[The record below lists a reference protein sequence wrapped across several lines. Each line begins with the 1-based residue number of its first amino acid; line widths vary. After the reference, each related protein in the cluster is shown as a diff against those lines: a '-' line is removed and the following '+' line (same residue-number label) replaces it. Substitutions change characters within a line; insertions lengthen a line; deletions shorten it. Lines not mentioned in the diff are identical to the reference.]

1 MAEAKKIPLH
11 AQPAQPASGMGRRDA
26 MQILAGAIGAGIAI
40 PGFAEGH
47 PLQSHFADHAKVARA
62 DAQATAADWKP
73 EFLDAH
79 QIEMLKSLAERIV
92 PGASKAKTAEFIDQL
107 LAVDTQ
113 GNQRSFLN
121 AVGAFEGRA
130 LDRTRRPWTALSA
143 AEQDEILRD
152 ASTMS
157 SGVPLEQPWATG
169 KPIAAP
175 RPAGPVRL
183 TLRDHF
189 DLLKGWIA
197 GAYYSSEIGMRELG
211 WTGNVFHAEF
221 PGCQHPGGH
230 P

>member
-1 MAEAKKIPLH
+1 MGDAKKI
-11 AQPAQPASGMGRRDA
+11 GRRDA
-26 MQILAGAIGAGIAI
+26 MQILSGSIGV
-40 PGFAEGH
+40 GFALPGLPAGH
-47 PLQSHFADHAKVARA
+47 PLSAHLADQAKVTQA
-62 DAQATAADWKP
+62 DRKAAAAQWKP
-73 EFLDAH
+73 AFLGAHEFAT
-79 QIEMLKSLAERIV
+79 LKSLADRIV

-107 LAVDTQ
+107 LAVDTP
-113 GNQRSFLN
+113 GNQRSFLS
-121 AVGAFEGRA
+121 AIGAFEGRA

-143 AEQDEILRD
+143 TERDEILRD

-157 SGVPLEQPWATG
+157 PGVAPEPPWTTG
-169 KPIAAP
+169 KPIASSGA
-175 RPAGPVRL
+175 AGPARL

-211 WTGNVFHAEF
+211 WSGNVFFAEF

>member
-1 MAEAKKIPLH
+1 MGDAKKI
-11 AQPAQPASGMGRRDA
+11 GRRDA
-26 MQILAGAIGAGIAI
+26 MQILSGSIGV
-40 PGFAEGH
+40 GFALPGLPEGH
-47 PLQSHFADHAKVARA
+47 PLSAHLADQAKVSQA
-62 DAQATAADWKP
+62 DRKAAAAQWKP
-73 EFLDAH
+73 AFLGAHEFAT
-79 QIEMLKSLAERIV
+79 LKSLADRIV

-113 GNQRSFLN
+113 GNQRSFLS
-121 AVGAFEGRA
+121 AIGAFEGRA

-143 AEQDEILRD
+143 AEQAEILRD

-157 SGVPLEQPWATG
+157 PGAAPEPPWTTG
-169 KPIAAP
+169 KPIASSGA
-175 RPAGPVRL
+175 AGPVRL

-211 WTGNVFHAEF
+211 WTGNVFFAEF

>member
-1 MAEAKKIPLH
+1 MGDAKKI
-11 AQPAQPASGMGRRDA
+11 GRRDA
-26 MQILAGAIGAGIAI
+26 MQILSGSIGV
-40 PGFAEGH
+40 GFALPGLPEGH
-47 PLQSHFADHAKVARA
+47 PLSAHLADQAKVTQA
-62 DAQATAADWKP
+62 DRKAAASPWKP
-73 EFLDAH
+73 AFLGAHEFAT
-79 QIEMLKSLAERIV
+79 LKSLAERIV

-113 GNQRSFLN
+113 ANQRAFLS
-121 AVGAFEGRA
+121 AIGAFEGRA
-130 LDRTRRPWTALSA
+130 LDPARRPWPALNA

-157 SGVPLEQPWATG
+157 SGIPADLPWTTG
-169 KPIAAP
+169 KPIAAS
-175 RPAGPVRL
+175 RVEGPVRL

-211 WTGNVFHAEF
+211 WTGNVFFAEF

>member
-1 MAEAKKIPLH
+1 MAEASKILVHTEPPQSAPGL
-11 AQPAQPASGMGRRDA
+11 SRRNA
-26 MQILAGAIGAGIAI
+26 MQILAGAMGAGVAI
-40 PGFAEGH
+40 PGLAEGH
-47 PLQSHFADHAKVARA
+47 PLQSHLADHVMVAQA
-62 DAQATAADWKP
+62 DAKAAAADWKR

-79 QIEMLKSLAERIV
+79 QFDTLKSLAERIV
-92 PGASKAKTAEFIDQL
+92 PGASKARTAEFIDQL
-107 LAVDTQ
+107 LAVDTRA
-113 GNQRSFLN
+113 NQRSFLS
-121 AVGAFEGRA
+121 AIGAFEGRS
-130 LDRTRRPWTALSA
+130 LDHTRRPWTALSG

-157 SGVPLEQPWATG
+157 SGIPADLPWTTG
-169 KPIAAP
+169 KPIAAS
-175 RPAGPVRL
+175 RADGPVRL

-211 WTGNVFHAEF
+211 WTGNVFFAEF